1 MDTKILRQ
9 KVLDLAIHG
18 KLVKQDSNDE
28 PASILL
34 DRIRAEKARLV
45 KEGKIKKSD
54 LIEKPISE
62 DESPFEVPEGW
73 EWCRINEYTKQIT
86 DFVASGSFESLRENV
101 QYYNYKEYAI
111 LVRTKDFQTNFQKDL
126 VYTDKHGYEFLSN
139 SNLFG
144 GEIIFPNI
152 GASIGKV
159 FIVPNLKERMTLA
172 PNSIMA
178 RFYFE
183 EQKDWFYYLFLSLF
197 GISLLHSISS
207 ATAQGKFNKT
217 DFKQLIIP
225 IPPLAEQHRIV
236 KAVDELF
243 EQIDIIER
251 SEKELEEAANKT
263 RDKLLNLA
271 IQGHLVPQDPNEEPA
286 SVLLERIRAEK
297 ARLVKEGK
305 LKKKDLEEKPISPD
319 EIPFDIPEGWVWCRL
334 KQICSKIIDGDH
346 NPPAGLT
353 SKTEY
358 LMISS
363 KNINEDKLI
372 NLEDVR
378 YLSKEVFEKEDL
390 RTQARKDDIL
400 FTSVGSLGRSCII
413 QDNSLHLCFQR
424 SVTILTTYIFNSFL
438 KRYLDSPY
446 VQSYVDE
453 HSSGTAQKGFY
464 LNQMEL
470 LLVPL
475 PPLSEQRRIVTK
487 LEELLQEIDKL
498 KA

>member
-1 MDTKILRQ
+1 MDTKKLRQ

-18 KLVKQDSNDE
+18 KLVKQDPNDE

-34 DRIRAEKARLV
+34 DRIRAEKKRLV
-45 KEGKIKKSD
+45 KEGKIKKIKSV
-54 LIEKPISE
+54 ENQKE
-62 DESPFEVPEGW
+62 
-73 EWCRINEYTKQIT
+73 N
-86 DFVASGSFESLRENV
+86 SFELPKGWTITNVGDLLTNRDSERIPLSSDVRKKQKNKIYDYYGAAGVIDKVEN
-101 QYYNYKEYAI
+101 YLFDERLLLIGEDGAN
-111 LVRTKDFQTNFQKDL
+111 LLSRTKDNAFFAEGKYWVNNHAHVLDCSEKAVLDYVAFII
-126 VYTDKHGYEFLSN
+126 N
-139 SNLFG
+139 SMNLEDYISG
-144 GEIIFPNI
+144 SAQP
-152 GASIGKV
+152 KLTQD
-159 FIVPNLKERMTLA
+159 NL
-172 PNSIMA
+172 
-178 RFYFE
+178 
-183 EQKDWFYYLFLSLF
+183 
-197 GISLLHSISS
+197 
-207 ATAQGKFNKT
+207 NK
-217 DFKQLIIP
+217 IP
-225 IPPLAEQHRIV
+225 IPLPPLAEQHRIV
-236 KAVDELF
+236 KAVDDLF

-319 EIPFDIPEGWVWCRL
+319 EIPFDIPEGWEWCRL

-363 KNINEDKLI
+363 KNINDDKLI
-372 NLEDVR
+372 NLDDVR
-378 YLSKEVFEKEDL
+378 FLSKEVFEKEDL
-390 RTQARKDDIL
+390 RTQARKNDIL

-413 QDNSLHLCFQR
+413 QDESLNLSFQR
-424 SVTILTTYIFNSFL
+424 SVTILTTYIFNSYL

-446 VQSYVDE
+446 VQSFVNE
-453 HSSGTAQKGFY
+453 HSSGTAQRGFY

-470 LLVPL
+470 LIVPL
-475 PPLSEQRRIVTK
+475 PPLPEQRRIVEKIEEILSAVEK
-487 LEELLQEIDKL
+487 LHS
-498 KA
+498 

>member
-1 MDTKILRQ
+1 MDTKKLRQ

-18 KLVKQDSNDE
+18 KLVKQDPNDE

-62 DESPFEVPEGW
+62 DEIPFEVPEGW
-73 EWCRINEYTKQIT
+73 EWLKVESFTYDLLYGTSTKSSSVGLVPVLRMGNITRIGTV
-86 DFVASGSFESLRENV
+86 DFS
-101 QYYNYKEYAI
+101 
-111 LVRTKDFQTNFQKDL
+111 DL
-126 VYTDKHGYEFLSN
+126 VYSSNKDDIEKYELKYNDLLFNRTNSSDWVGKTAIFKSNNPAIYAGYLIRVRCIDVLPDFINLAMN
-139 SNLFG
+139 SSYHRNWCFQ
-144 GEIIFPNI
+144 
-152 GASIGKV
+152 V
-159 FIVPNLKERMTLA
+159 
-172 PNSIMA
+172 
-178 RFYFE
+178 
-183 EQKDWFYYLFLSLF
+183 
-197 GISLLHSISS
+197 
-207 ATAQGKFNKT
+207 KT
-217 DFKQLIIP
+217 DAVNQSNINAQKLSKHLIP

-305 LKKKDLEEKPISPD
+305 LKKKDLEEKPIYPD
-319 EIPFDIPEGWVWCRL
+319 EIPFDLPEGWVWVRIGHVYQTSSGGTPE
-334 KQICSKIIDGDH
+334 KVHPEYYNGNIFWAKVGD
-346 NPPAGLT
+346 LT
-353 SKTEY
+353 NKY
-358 LMISS
+358 
-363 KNINEDKLI
+363 INSTEDKITEEGI
-372 NLEDVR
+372 NN
-378 YLSKEVFEKEDL
+378 SSAKVFP
-390 RTQARKDDIL
+390 KD
-400 FTSVGSLGRSCII
+400 
-413 QDNSLHLCFQR
+413 
-424 SVTILTTYIFNSFL
+424 TILVAMYCNDAIGKSSILSVPMATNQAICGLFPNSFL
-438 KRYLDSPY
+438 FTDYIYYAIQRNKSILQASAA
-446 VQSYVDE
+446 
-453 HSSGTAQKGFY
+453 GGAQQNI
-464 LNQMEL
+464 NQKIVNEL
-470 LLVPL
+470 IIPL

>member
-1 MDTKILRQ
+1 MDTKKLRQ

-18 KLVKQDSNDE
+18 KLVKQDPNDE

-62 DESPFEVPEGW
+62 EEIPFEVPEGW
-73 EWCRINEYTKQIT
+73 EWERWGNISLSIQYGYNAPAEPTGDIKMVRIT
-86 DFVASGSFESLRENV
+86 DIQNNKVLWDSVPFCKISKEDIETYLLKPNDILFARTGGTVGKSFLVNEVPEPSI
-101 QYYNYKEYAI
+101 YAGYLI
-111 LVRTKDFQTNFQKDL
+111 RTR
-126 VYTDKHGYEFLSN
+126 YSN
-139 SNLFG
+139 SLN
-144 GEIIFPNI
+144 P
-152 GASIGKV
+152 KYM
-159 FIVPNLKERMTLA
+159 K
-172 PNSIMA
+172 
-178 RFYFE
+178 YFME
-183 EQKDWFYYLFLSLF
+183 SELYWSQLRDGTTS
-197 GISLLHSISS
+197 
-207 ATAQGKFNKT
+207 TAQPNCNGKTLSKMI
-217 DFKQLIIP
+217 LP
-225 IPPLAEQHRIV
+225 LPPLAEQHRIV

-378 YLSKEVFEKEDL
+378 FLSKEVFEKEDL

-424 SVTILTTYIFNSFL
+424 SVTILTTYIFNIFL

-487 LEELLQEIDKL
+487 LEELLHEIDKL
-498 KA
+498 KG

>member
-1 MDTKILRQ
+1 MDTKKLRQ

-18 KLVKQDSNDE
+18 KLVKQDPNDE

-45 KEGKIKKSD
+45 KEGKIKKIKSVDNNKEESYELPKGWTITNVGDLLTNRDSERIPLSSD
-54 LIEKPISE
+54 VRKKQKNKIYDYYGAAGVIDKVENYLFDERLLLIGE
-62 DESPFEVPEGW
+62 DGANLLS
-73 EWCRINEYTKQIT
+73 
-86 DFVASGSFESLRENV
+86 
-101 QYYNYKEYAI
+101 
-111 LVRTKDFQTNFQKDL
+111 RTKDNAFFAEGKYWVNNHAHVLDCSEKAVLDYVAFII
-126 VYTDKHGYEFLSN
+126 N
-139 SNLFG
+139 SMNLEDYITG
-144 GEIIFPNI
+144 SAQP
-152 GASIGKV
+152 KLTQD
-159 FIVPNLKERMTLA
+159 NL
-172 PNSIMA
+172 
-178 RFYFE
+178 
-183 EQKDWFYYLFLSLF
+183 
-197 GISLLHSISS
+197 
-207 ATAQGKFNKT
+207 NK
-217 DFKQLIIP
+217 IP
-225 IPPLAEQHRIV
+225 IPLPPLAEQRRIV

-346 NPPAGLT
+346 NPPAGLS

-378 YLSKEVFEKEDL
+378 FLSKGVFEKEDL

-413 QDNSLHLCFQR
+413 QDNSLNLCFQR
-424 SVTILTTYIFNSFL
+424 SVTILTTYIFNCFL